1 MIILKENSPQLTA
14 GKIDKNRLVLPLN
27 LISER
32 ITFLRELTQ
41 PDLYLMNEQD
51 DCVYSMTVHY
61 RKHSYYLEIYMNF
74 GLSQIASQAASQTLD
89 TAMAGSLTRA
99 AGAQAQKMAIDTE
112 NSILDGQMDSASK
125 SLNSGQKAA
134 KAIQF

>member
-1 MIILKENSPQLTA
+1 
-14 GKIDKNRLVLPLN
+14 
-27 LISER
+27 
-32 ITFLRELTQ
+32 
-41 PDLYLMNEQD
+41 
-51 DCVYSMTVHY
+51 
-61 RKHSYYLEIYMNF
+61 MNF

-99 AGAQAQKMAIDTE
+99 AGAQAEKMAIDTE

-125 SLNSGQKAA
+125 ALNSGQKAA

>member
-1 MIILKENSPQLTA
+1 MAL
-14 GKIDKNRLVLPLN
+14 
-27 LISER
+27 
-32 ITFLRELTQ
+32 
-41 PDLYLMNEQD
+41 
-51 DCVYSMTVHY
+51 
-61 RKHSYYLEIYMNF
+61 
-74 GLSQIASQAASQTLD
+74 GLSQVASQTASQTLD

-99 AGAQAQKMAIDTE
+99 AGAQAEKIALDTE